1 MISRAAENL
10 YWLHRY
16 MERLEGMSRLLHTT
30 TSMMLDVE
38 EANRW
43 RSVLI
48 ASGEQAT
55 FKELFGAGQ
64 YEEEGVVQ
72 KFLVWDERSGASL
85 MRSLSTARENARTTR
100 EAISREVWEVT
111 NYAFLWMKSPD
122 ARRQFDEDLL
132 GFYRR
137 IRGISH
143 EFRGASI
150 STMMHDEP
158 LDFMELG
165 MFLER
170 ADQTARALDVKHHML
185 GSQQEGEEESTIE
198 RVAWISTLLTCS
210 GLENYFKIYH
220 RGVTGRCVAEFL
232 VLNPKFPRSVLYC
245 LNAALVRMERIHARN
260 GAEGTE
266 TPHGELLALR
276 NRLQSYSIDEIVEI
290 GIHDLLS
297 GVVQV
302 LAVTSQNLHP
312 RYFEPALQEE
322 QTQAQT
328 QTQTQAQPR

>member
-16 MERLEGMSRLLHTT
+16 IERLEGMSRLLHTT
-30 TSMMLDVE
+30 SSMMLDVE

-43 RSVLI
+43 SSVLI
-48 ASGEQAT
+48 ASGEQPT
-55 FKELFGAGQ
+55 FNELFGAEQ
-64 YEEEGVVQ
+64 SEVEAVARE
-72 KFLVWDERSGASL
+72 FLTWDDRSGVSL
-85 MRSLSTARENARTTR
+85 MRSLSAARENARTTR

-111 NYAFLWMKSPD
+111 NYAYLWLKSPD
-122 ARRQFDEDLL
+122 ARQQYEDDLL

-137 IRGISH
+137 IRGIGH

-185 GSQQEGEEESTIE
+185 GSRQKGDDESTTE

-210 GLENYFKIYH
+210 GMENYFKIYH

-232 VLNPKFPRSVLYC
+232 MLNPSFPRSVLYC
-245 LNAALVRMERIHARN
+245 LNAALVRMERLHARN
-260 GAEGTE
+260 GADGSAA
-266 TPHGELLALR
+266 PHGKLLALR
-276 NRLQSYSIDEIVEI
+276 NRLREYSIDEIMEI
-290 GIHDLLS
+290 GIHDLLTE
-297 GVVQV
+297 VINV
-302 LAVTSQNLHP
+302 LASTSQNLQP
-312 RYFEPALQEE
+312 KYFEPALRQE

-328 QTQTQAQPR
+328 Q